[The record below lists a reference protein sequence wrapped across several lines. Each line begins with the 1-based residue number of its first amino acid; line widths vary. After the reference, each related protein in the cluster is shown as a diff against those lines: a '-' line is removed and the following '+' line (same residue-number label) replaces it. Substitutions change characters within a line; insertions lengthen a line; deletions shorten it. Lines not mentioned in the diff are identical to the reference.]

1 MCCKAIININI
12 IFTVAKASLGV
23 TVTMNITNIGTQ
35 GYPGTGKTSILDL
48 AMGKE
53 PAPQRNSTDCI
64 DPPSR
69 YMLINSEA
77 DSSATQVEWE
87 NVTTD
92 KMFEMVC
99 GAVKKTIEEI
109 PLDKALVHS
118 DKPAVAALPVAID
131 TSSLAANDTAAEY
144 DPTPVGNELDP
155 PTPPPPAGSDPN
167 QIPAAYE
174 SFFDAPMAHV
184 GFTWFPD
191 LLKELYSSRS
201 SGVIFN
207 SHWMMVTDCGG
218 QPPFLDAAALFLR
231 NSCLQIFPLKLNE
244 PLSKI
249 AEFSYF
255 FSGKSAN
262 CEQFDVMLSNQQI
275 METLAKSTA
284 SIQPPY
290 TPSATECPKGAKF
303 TIVGTFEDKAHHCS
317 ETVAKKET
325 ILKQVLEPY
334 KAFRVQL
341 GSKVILP
348 INSIAMDTETKKER
362 TESVRKLRCLLKKA
376 DVTMKVEVKL
386 RWFGFF
392 LSMLTIA
399 ERDGK
404 AILTLSECYRLG
416 DSLGMDK
423 SETMKAIQFFHDI
436 GLIMHFDTPKLR
448 DSVIINTKPV
458 LNKLSRLITLSFL
471 DEDFLAEHYDD
482 IVLPDGAKELL
493 QHHGRFTRSTLES
506 CVEFSESISS
516 QFFVDIL
523 EHVKIVAA
531 IDQTSEYFMPCAL
544 PYATEMP
551 DSSHPWVIRL
561 RVRRGVDKEYVPIPV
576 GYLPAIL
583 VFLLTIFPRPKCFSL
598 NRYQRQY
605 RNVVTLDYE
614 PGGVVCLVERHLQ
627 LEVYYSCCKQLQQE
641 CAIIRSQVLESIRL
655 TEEKLHIRE
664 GAITKVDSFLC
675 SCGEGSRAQHICAY
689 NPDTQIVECEET
701 REVFGLEAQH
711 QLWLGMLLL
720 ALEHNHVSDDTCLD
734 VGAALETTALSMIH
748 CSHQLPPA
756 AKGEL

>member
-1 MCCKAIININI
+1 MSTISDS
-12 IFTVAKASLGV
+12 VAKASLGV

-53 PAPQRNSTDCI
+53 AAPQRNSTGCI

-69 YMLINSEA
+69 YMLINSEGGA
-77 DSSATQVEWE
+77 QVEWE

-99 GAVKKTIEEI
+99 GAVKKTIEER
-109 PLDKALVHS
+109 PLDTTHS
-118 DKPAVAALPVAID
+118 DKPTAAALPVAIG
-131 TSSLAANDTAAEY
+131 TSSLAANDTTAPEY
-144 DPTPVGNELDP
+144 VPTPVGNELVP
-155 PTPPPPAGSDPN
+155 PTAAAAVGSAN
-167 QIPAAYE
+167 EIPAVAEPSLDTLSPY
-174 SFFDAPMAHV
+174 V
-184 GFTWFPD
+184 GLTWFPG
-191 LLKELYSSRS
+191 LLRELHSSTS

-218 QPPFLDAAALFLR
+218 QPPFLDASALFLR

-244 PLSKI
+244 RLSDI
-249 AEFSYF
+249 AKFSYF
-255 FSGKSAN
+255 FCDTSAN
-262 CEQFDVMLSNQQI
+262 CDQFDLLLTNQQI

-303 TIVGTFEDKAHHCS
+303 TIVGTFEDEAHHCS
-317 ETVAKKET
+317 ETVAEKES

-348 INSIAMDTETKKER
+348 INAVAMDTETKKER
-362 TESVRKLRCLLKKA
+362 TESAKKLRRLLKKA
-376 DVTMKVEVKL
+376 NVTMKVDVKL
-386 RWFGFF
+386 RWFGFL

-399 ERDGK
+399 EKDDK

-416 DSLGMDK
+416 DSLEMDK
-423 SETMKAIQFFHDI
+423 SETKKAIQFFHDI
-436 GLIMHFDTPKLR
+436 SLIMHFDTPKLR
-448 DSVIINTKPV
+448 DSVIIDTKPV

-506 CVEFSESISS
+506 CVEFSESIPL

-551 DSSHPWVIRL
+551 HSSHPWVIRL
-561 RVRRGVDKEYVPIPV
+561 RVSRRVDEIYVPIPV

-583 VFLLTIFPRPKCFSL
+583 VFLLTTFSGRFL
-598 NRYQRQY
+598 LIQSQRQY
-605 RNVVTLDYE
+605 RNVIKLHYK

-627 LEVYYSCCKQLQQE
+627 LEVHYSCCDQLQQE
-641 CAIIRSQVLESIRL
+641 CAIIRNHVLESIRL

-675 SCGEGSRAQHICAY
+675 SCGEGRAHHICAY
-689 NPDTQIVECEET
+689 NPETHIVECEVT
-701 REVFGLEAQH
+701 REVFVLERQH
-711 QLWLGMLLL
+711 QLWLG
-720 ALEHNHVSDDTCLD
+720 V
-734 VGAALETTALSMIH
+734 
-748 CSHQLPPA
+748 
-756 AKGEL
+756 

>member
-1 MCCKAIININI
+1 
-12 IFTVAKASLGV
+12 
-23 TVTMNITNIGTQ
+23 MNITNIGTQ

-53 PAPQRNSTDCI
+53 PAPQRNSTGCI

-69 YMLINSEA
+69 YMLINSEGGA
-77 DSSATQVEWE
+77 QVEWE

-99 GAVKKTIEEI
+99 GAVKKTIEER
-109 PLDKALVHS
+109 PLDTAHS
-118 DKPAVAALPVAID
+118 DKPTAAAALPVAIG
-131 TSSLAANDTAAEY
+131 TSSLAANDTTAPEY
-144 DPTPVGNELDP
+144 VPTPVGNELVP
-155 PTPPPPAGSDPN
+155 PTAAAAVGSAN
-167 QIPAAYE
+167 EIPAVAEPSLDTLSPY
-174 SFFDAPMAHV
+174 V

-191 LLKELYSSRS
+191 LLRELHSSTS

-249 AEFSYF
+249 AKFSYYF
-255 FSGKSAN
+255 CGTSAN
-262 CEQFDVMLSNQQI
+262 CDQFDLLLTNQQI

-303 TIVGTFEDKAHHCS
+303 TIVGTFEDEAHHCS
-317 ETVAKKET
+317 ETVAEKES

-334 KAFRVQL
+334 EAFRVQL

-348 INSIAMDTETKKER
+348 INAVAMDTETKKER
-362 TESVRKLRCLLKKA
+362 TESAKKLRRLLKKA
-376 DVTMKVEVKL
+376 NVTMKVDVKL
-386 RWFGFF
+386 RWFGFL

-399 ERDGK
+399 EKDGK

-416 DSLGMDK
+416 DSLEMDK
-423 SETMKAIQFFHDI
+423 SETKKAIQFFHDI
-436 GLIMHFDTPKLR
+436 SLIMHFDTPKLR
-448 DSVIINTKPV
+448 DSVIIDTKPV

-506 CVEFSESISS
+506 CVEFSESIPL

-551 DSSHPWVIRL
+551 HSSHPWVIRL

-583 VFLLTIFPRPKCFSL
+583 VFLLTMFSGHFSL
-598 NRYQRQY
+598 NRRQRQY
-605 RNVVTLDYE
+605 RNVIKLSYK

-627 LEVYYSCCKQLQQE
+627 LEVHYSCYDHEQLQQE
-641 CAIIRSQVLESIRL
+641 CAIIRNHVLESIRL

-675 SCGEGSRAQHICAY
+675 SCGEGRAHHICAY
-689 NPDTQIVECEET
+689 NPETHIVECEVT
-701 REVFGLEAQH
+701 RKVFDLEPQH
-711 QLWLGMLLL
+711 QLWLG
-720 ALEHNHVSDDTCLD
+720 V
-734 VGAALETTALSMIH
+734 
-748 CSHQLPPA
+748 
-756 AKGEL
+756 

>member
-1 MCCKAIININI
+1 
-12 IFTVAKASLGV
+12 
-23 TVTMNITNIGTQ
+23 MNITNIGTQ

-53 PAPQRNSTDCI
+53 AAPQRNSTGCI

-69 YMLINSEA
+69 YMLINSEGGA
-77 DSSATQVEWE
+77 QVEWE

-99 GAVKKTIEEI
+99 GAVKKTIEER
-109 PLDKALVHS
+109 PLDKVRS
-118 DKPAVAALPVAID
+118 DKPTAAALPVAIGI
-131 TSSLAANDTAAEY
+131 SSLAANDTTAPEY
-144 DPTPVGNELDP
+144 VPTPVGNELVP
-155 PTPPPPAGSDPN
+155 PTAAAVGSAN
-167 QIPAAYE
+167 EIPAVADEPSLDPLSPY
-174 SFFDAPMAHV
+174 V

-191 LLKELYSSRS
+191 LLRELHSSTS

-218 QPPFLDAAALFLR
+218 QPPFLDASALFLR

-244 PLSKI
+244 RLSDI
-249 AEFSYF
+249 AKFSYF
-255 FSGKSAN
+255 FCDTSAN
-262 CEQFDVMLSNQQI
+262 CDQFDLLLTNQQI

-303 TIVGTFEDKAHHCS
+303 TIVGTFEDEAHHCS
-317 ETVAKKET
+317 ETVAEKES

-348 INSIAMDTETKKER
+348 INAVAMDTETKKER
-362 TESVRKLRCLLKKA
+362 TESAKKLRRLLEKA
-376 DVTMKVEVKL
+376 NVTMKVDVKL
-386 RWFGFF
+386 RWFGFL
-392 LSMLTIA
+392 LSMLTKA
-399 ERDGK
+399 EKDGK

-416 DSLGMDK
+416 DSLEMDK
-423 SETMKAIQFFHDI
+423 SETKKAIQFFHDI
-436 GLIMHFDTPKLR
+436 SLIMHFDTPKLR
-448 DSVIINTKPV
+448 DSVIIDTKPV

-471 DEDFLAEHYDD
+471 NEDFLAEHYDN

-493 QHHGRFTRSTLES
+493 QHHGRFSQSTLES
-506 CVEFSESISS
+506 CVEFSESIPL

-531 IDQTSEYFMPCAL
+531 IDQTSEYFIPCAL

-551 DSSHPWVIRL
+551 HSSHPWVIRL
-561 RVRRGVDKEYVPIPV
+561 SVSRVVDEIYVPIPV

-583 VFLLTIFPRPKCFSL
+583 VFLLTTFSGRFL
-598 NRYQRQY
+598 LIQSQRQY
-605 RNVVTLDYE
+605 RNVIKLRYK
-614 PGGVVCLVERHLQ
+614 PGGVVCLVECHLQ
-627 LEVYYSCCKQLQQE
+627 LEVHYSCCDQLQQE
-641 CAIIRSQVLESIRL
+641 CAIIRNHVLESIHL
-655 TEEKLHIRE
+655 TEDKLHIRE

-675 SCGEGSRAQHICAY
+675 SCGEGRAHHICAY
-689 NPDTQIVECEET
+689 NPETHIVECEVT
-701 REVFGLEAQH
+701 RKVFVLEPQH
-711 QLWLGMLLL
+711 QLWLG
-720 ALEHNHVSDDTCLD
+720 V
-734 VGAALETTALSMIH
+734 
-748 CSHQLPPA
+748 
-756 AKGEL
+756 

>member
-1 MCCKAIININI
+1 
-12 IFTVAKASLGV
+12 
-23 TVTMNITNIGTQ
+23 MNITNIGTQ

-53 PAPQRNSTDCI
+53 PAPQRNSTGCI

-77 DSSATQVEWE
+77 DSSAAQVEWE

-99 GAVKKTIEEI
+99 GAVKKTIEES

-118 DKPAVAALPVAID
+118 DKPALPIAID
-131 TSSLAANDTAAEY
+131 TSSLAANDAAAEY
-144 DPTPVGNELDP
+144 DPTPVGNELVP
-155 PTPPPPAGSDPN
+155 PTPPPPLAAAVAGSAN
-167 QIPAAYE
+167 QIPAAAEPSLDPY
-174 SFFDAPMAHV
+174 SPVANV

-255 FSGKSAN
+255 FRGKSAD
-262 CEQFDVMLSNQQI
+262 CDQFDVLLRNQQI
-275 METLAKSTA
+275 METLAKSTT

-303 TIVGTFEDKAHHCS
+303 TIVGTFEDEAHHCS
-317 ETVAKKET
+317 ETVAEKET
-325 ILKQVLEPY
+325 ILKQVVEPY

-348 INSIAMDTETKKER
+348 INAVAMDTETKKER
-362 TESVRKLRCLLKKA
+362 TESAKKLRRLLKKA
-376 DVTMKVEVKL
+376 NVTMKVEVKL
-386 RWFGFF
+386 RWFGFL

-399 ERDGK
+399 EKDGK

-416 DSLGMDK
+416 DSLEMDK

-436 GLIMHFDTPKLR
+436 SLIMHFDTPKLR
-448 DSVIINTKPV
+448 DSVIIDTKPV

-471 DEDFLAEHYDD
+471 NEDFLAEHYED
-482 IVLPDGAKELL
+482 IVLPNGAKELL

-506 CVEFSESISS
+506 CVEFSESIPL

-544 PYATEMP
+544 PCATEMS

-583 VFLLTIFPRPKCFSL
+583 VFLLTMFPYHFSL
-598 NRYQRQY
+598 NRHQRQY
-605 RNVVTLDYE
+605 RNKIKLDYG

-627 LEVYYSCCKQLQQE
+627 LEVHYSCSSIKKLRKECK
-641 CAIIRSQVLESIRL
+641 IIRNHVLESIRL

-689 NPDTQIVECEET
+689 NPETLIVECEET
-701 REVFGLEAQH
+701 REVFVLEAHH
-711 QLWLGMLLL
+711 QLWLGVL
-720 ALEHNHVSDDTCLD
+720 
-734 VGAALETTALSMIH
+734 
-748 CSHQLPPA
+748 
-756 AKGEL
+756 

>member
-1 MCCKAIININI
+1 MSTISDS
-12 IFTVAKASLGV
+12 VAKASLRV

-53 PAPQRNSTDCI
+53 AAPQRNSTGCI

-69 YMLINSEA
+69 YMLINSEGGA
-77 DSSATQVEWE
+77 QVEWE

-99 GAVKKTIEEI
+99 GAVKKTIEER
-109 PLDKALVHS
+109 PLDKVHS
-118 DKPAVAALPVAID
+118 DKPTAAAAALPVAIG
-131 TSSLAANDTAAEY
+131 TSSLAANDTTAPEY
-144 DPTPVGNELDP
+144 VPTPVGNELVP
-155 PTPPPPAGSDPN
+155 PTAAAAVGSAN
-167 QIPAAYE
+167 EIPAVAEPSLDTLSPY
-174 SFFDAPMAHV
+174 D
-184 GFTWFPD
+184 GLTWFPG
-191 LLKELYSSRS
+191 LLRELYSSTS

-244 PLSKI
+244 RLSDI
-249 AEFSYF
+249 AKFSYYF
-255 FSGKSAN
+255 CGTSAN
-262 CEQFDVMLSNQQI
+262 CDQFDLLLTNQQI

-303 TIVGTFEDKAHHCS
+303 TIVGTFEDEAHHCS
-317 ETVAKKET
+317 ETVAEKES

-348 INSIAMDTETKKER
+348 INAIAMDTETKKDR
-362 TESVRKLRCLLKKA
+362 TESAKKLRLLLKKA
-376 DVTMKVEVKL
+376 NVTMKVDVKL
-386 RWFGFF
+386 RWFGFL

-399 ERDGK
+399 EKDSK

-416 DSLGMDK
+416 DSLEMDK
-423 SETMKAIQFFHDI
+423 SETKKAIQFFHDI
-436 GLIMHFDTPKLR
+436 SLIMHFDTPKLR
-448 DSVIINTKPV
+448 DSVIIDTKPV

-506 CVEFSESISS
+506 CVEFSESIPL

-551 DSSHPWVIRL
+551 HSSHPWVIRL
-561 RVRRGVDKEYVPIPV
+561 RVSRKVEEMYVPIPV

-583 VFLLTIFPRPKCFSL
+583 VFLLTTFSGRFL
-598 NRYQRQY
+598 LIQSQRQY
-605 RNVVTLDYE
+605 RNVIKLHYK

-627 LEVYYSCCKQLQQE
+627 LEVHYSCCDQLQQE
-641 CAIIRSQVLESIRL
+641 CAIIRNHVLESMRL

-675 SCGEGSRAQHICAY
+675 SCGEGRAHHICAY
-689 NPDTQIVECEET
+689 NPETHIVECEVT
-701 REVFGLEAQH
+701 REVSVLERQH
-711 QLWLGMLLL
+711 QLWLG
-720 ALEHNHVSDDTCLD
+720 V
-734 VGAALETTALSMIH
+734 
-748 CSHQLPPA
+748 
-756 AKGEL
+756 

>member
-1 MCCKAIININI
+1 MSTISDS
-12 IFTVAKASLGV
+12 VAKASLGV

-53 PAPQRNSTDCI
+53 AAPQRNSTGCI

-69 YMLINSEA
+69 YMLINSEGGA
-77 DSSATQVEWE
+77 QVEWE

-99 GAVKKTIEEI
+99 GAVKKTIEER
-109 PLDKALVHS
+109 PLDKVRS
-118 DKPAVAALPVAID
+118 DKPTAAALPVAIG
-131 TSSLAANDTAAEY
+131 TSSLAANDTTAPEY
-144 DPTPVGNELDP
+144 VPTPVGNELVP
-155 PTPPPPAGSDPN
+155 PTAAAAVGSAN
-167 QIPAAYE
+167 EIPAVAEPSLDTLSPY
-174 SFFDAPMAHV
+174 D
-184 GFTWFPD
+184 GFTWFPG
-191 LLKELYSSRS
+191 LLRELHSSTS

-207 SHWMMVTDCGG
+207 SDWMMVTDCGG

-249 AEFSYF
+249 AKFSYF
-255 FSGKSAN
+255 FSDTSAN
-262 CEQFDVMLSNQQI
+262 CDQFDLLLTNQQI

-290 TPSATECPKGAKF
+290 TPSATQCPKGAKF
-303 TIVGTFEDKAHHCS
+303 TIVGTFEDEAHHCS
-317 ETVAKKET
+317 ETVAEKES

-334 KAFRVQL
+334 EAFRVQL

-348 INSIAMDTETKKER
+348 INAVAMDTETKKER
-362 TESVRKLRCLLKKA
+362 TESAKKLRRLLERA
-376 DVTMKVEVKL
+376 NVTMKVDVKL
-386 RWFGFF
+386 RWFGFL

-399 ERDGK
+399 EKDGK

-416 DSLGMDK
+416 DSLEMDK
-423 SETMKAIQFFHDI
+423 SETKKAIQFFHDI
-436 GLIMHFDTPKLR
+436 SLIMHFDTPKLR
-448 DSVIINTKPV
+448 DSVIIDTKPV
-458 LNKLSRLITLSFL
+458 LNKLSRIITLSFL
-471 DEDFLAEHYDD
+471 DEDFLVEHYDD
-482 IVLPDGAKELL
+482 IVLPGGAKKLL

-506 CVEFSESISS
+506 CVEFSESIPL

-551 DSSHPWVIRL
+551 HSSHPWVIRL
-561 RVRRGVDKEYVPIPV
+561 RVRREVDEDSDVPIPV

-583 VFLLTIFPRPKCFSL
+583 VFLLTMFSGRFSL
-598 NRYQRQY
+598 IRRQRQY
-605 RNVVTLDYE
+605 RNLFKLRYKS
-614 PGGVVCLVERHLQ
+614 GGVVCLVERHLQ
-627 LEVYYSCCKQLQQE
+627 LEVHYSGCDQLQQE
-641 CAIIRSQVLESIRL
+641 CAIIRNHVLESIRL
-655 TEEKLHIRE
+655 TEDKLHIRE

-675 SCGEGSRAQHICAY
+675 SCGEGRAHHICAY
-689 NPDTQIVECEET
+689 NPETHIVECEVT
-701 REVFGLEAQH
+701 REVFVLEHQH
-711 QLWLGMLLL
+711 QLWLG
-720 ALEHNHVSDDTCLD
+720 V
-734 VGAALETTALSMIH
+734 
-748 CSHQLPPA
+748 
-756 AKGEL
+756 

>member
-1 MCCKAIININI
+1 MSCISDS
-12 IFTVAKASLGV
+12 VAKASLRV

-53 PAPQRNSTDCI
+53 AAPQRNSTGCI

-69 YMLINSEA
+69 YMLINSEGGA
-77 DSSATQVEWE
+77 QVEWE

-99 GAVKKTIEEI
+99 GAVKKTIEER
-109 PLDKALVHS
+109 PLDKVHS
-118 DKPAVAALPVAID
+118 DKPTAAAAALPVAIG
-131 TSSLAANDTAAEY
+131 TSSLAANDTTVPEY
-144 DPTPVGNELDP
+144 VPTPVGNELVP
-155 PTPPPPAGSDPN
+155 PTAAAAVDSAN
-167 QIPAAYE
+167 EIPAVAEPSLDTLSPY
-174 SFFDAPMAHV
+174 D

-191 LLKELYSSRS
+191 LLRELHSSTS

-218 QPPFLDAAALFLR
+218 QPPFLDASALFLR

-244 PLSKI
+244 RLSDI
-249 AEFSYF
+249 AKFSYF
-255 FSGKSAN
+255 FCDTSAN
-262 CEQFDVMLSNQQI
+262 CDQFDLLLTNQQI

-284 SIQPPY
+284 SILPPY

-303 TIVGTFEDKAHHCS
+303 TIVGTFEDEAHHCS
-317 ETVAKKET
+317 ETVAEKES

-348 INSIAMDTETKKER
+348 INAVAMDTETKKER
-362 TESVRKLRCLLKKA
+362 TESAKKLRRLLKKA
-376 DVTMKVEVKL
+376 NVTMKVDVKL
-386 RWFGFF
+386 RWFGFL

-399 ERDGK
+399 EKDGK

-416 DSLGMDK
+416 DSLEMDK
-423 SETMKAIQFFHDI
+423 SETEEAIQFFHDI
-436 GLIMHFDTPKLR
+436 SLIMHFDTPKLR
-448 DSVIINTKPV
+448 DSVIIDTKPV

-471 DEDFLAEHYDD
+471 NEDFLAEHYDD

-506 CVEFSESISS
+506 CIVFSESIPL

-551 DSSHPWVIRL
+551 HSSHPWVIRL
-561 RVRRGVDKEYVPIPV
+561 RVRRGVDEESDVPIPV

-583 VFLLTIFPRPKCFSL
+583 VFLLTMFSGRFSL
-598 NRYQRQY
+598 IRRLRQY
-605 RNVVTLDYE
+605 RNLFKLRYK

-627 LEVYYSCCKQLQQE
+627 LEVHYSCCDQLQQE
-641 CAIIRSQVLESIRL
+641 CTIIRNHVLESIRL

-675 SCGEGSRAQHICAY
+675 SCGEGRAHHICAY
-689 NPDTQIVECEET
+689 NPDTHIVECEVT
-701 REVFGLEAQH
+701 REVFVLEPQH
-711 QLWLGMLLL
+711 QLWLG
-720 ALEHNHVSDDTCLD
+720 V
-734 VGAALETTALSMIH
+734 
-748 CSHQLPPA
+748 
-756 AKGEL
+756 

>member
-1 MCCKAIININI
+1 MSTISDS
-12 IFTVAKASLGV
+12 VAKASLGV

-48 AMGKE
+48 TMGKE
-53 PAPQRNSTDCI
+53 PASQRNSTGCI

-69 YMLINSEA
+69 YMLINSEGGA
-77 DSSATQVEWE
+77 QVEWE

-99 GAVKKTIEEI
+99 GAVKKTIEER
-109 PLDKALVHS
+109 PLDKALLHS
-118 DKPAVAALPVAID
+118 DKPTAAAALPVAIG
-131 TSSLAANDTAAEY
+131 TSSLAANDTTAPEY
-144 DPTPVGNELDP
+144 VPTPVGNELVP
-155 PTPPPPAGSDPN
+155 PTAAAAVGSAN
-167 QIPAAYE
+167 EIPAVAEPSLDPLSPY
-174 SFFDAPMAHV
+174 V

-191 LLKELYSSRS
+191 LLRELHSSTS

-244 PLSKI
+244 PLSDI
-249 AEFSYF
+249 AKFSYF
-255 FSGKSAN
+255 FCGTSAN
-262 CEQFDVMLSNQQI
+262 CDQFDLLLTNQQI

-303 TIVGTFEDKAHHCS
+303 TIVGTFEDEAHHCS
-317 ETVAKKET
+317 ETVAEKES

-334 KAFRVQL
+334 EAFRVQL

-348 INSIAMDTETKKER
+348 INAVAMDTETKKER
-362 TESVRKLRCLLKKA
+362 TESAKKLRRLLKKA
-376 DVTMKVEVKL
+376 NVTMKVDVKL
-386 RWFGFF
+386 RWFGFL

-399 ERDGK
+399 EKDGK

-416 DSLGMDK
+416 DSLEMDK
-423 SETMKAIQFFHDI
+423 SETKKAIQFFHDI
-436 GLIMHFDTPKLR
+436 SLIMHFDTPKLR
-448 DSVIINTKPV
+448 DSVIIDTKPV

-506 CVEFSESISS
+506 CVEFSESIPL

-551 DSSHPWVIRL
+551 HSSHPWVIRL
-561 RVRRGVDKEYVPIPV
+561 RVRQEVDEESDVPIPV

-583 VFLLTIFPRPKCFSL
+583 VFLLTMFSGRFSL
-598 NRYQRQY
+598 IRRQRQY
-605 RNVVTLDYE
+605 RNLFKLRYK

-627 LEVYYSCCKQLQQE
+627 LEVHYSCCMSL
-641 CAIIRSQVLESIRL
+641 
-655 TEEKLHIRE
+655 
-664 GAITKVDSFLC
+664 
-675 SCGEGSRAQHICAY
+675 
-689 NPDTQIVECEET
+689 
-701 REVFGLEAQH
+701 
-711 QLWLGMLLL
+711 
-720 ALEHNHVSDDTCLD
+720 
-734 VGAALETTALSMIH
+734 
-748 CSHQLPPA
+748 
-756 AKGEL
+756 

>member
-1 MCCKAIININI
+1 MLLQVILTLNSLFE
-12 IFTVAKASLGV
+12 IFYRLSYQLILYSDTKASLGA
-23 TVTMNITNIGTQ
+23 TVIMNITNIGTQ

-53 PAPQRNSTDCI
+53 PAPQRNSTGCI

-77 DSSATQVEWE
+77 DSSAAQVEWE

-99 GAVKKTIEEI
+99 GAVKKTIEES

-118 DKPAVAALPVAID
+118 DKSALPVAID

-144 DPTPVGNELDP
+144 DPTPVGNELVP
-155 PTPPPPAGSDPN
+155 PTPPPAAAVAGSAN
-167 QIPAAYE
+167 QIPAVAE
-174 SFFDAPMAHV
+174 HSIDPVANV

-201 SGVIFN
+201 SGTIFN

-255 FSGKSAN
+255 FGGKSAN
-262 CEQFDVMLSNQQI
+262 CDQFDIVLSNQQI

-290 TPSATECPKGAKF
+290 TPSAIECPKGAKF
-303 TIVGTFEDKAHHCS
+303 TIVGTFEDEAHHCS
-317 ETVAKKET
+317 ETVAEKET

-348 INSIAMDTETKKER
+348 INAVAMDTETKKER
-362 TESVRKLRCLLKKA
+362 TESAKKLRRLLKMA
-376 DVTMKVEVKL
+376 NVTMKVEVKL
-386 RWFGFF
+386 RWFGFL

-399 ERDGK
+399 EKDGK

-416 DSLGMDK
+416 DSLEMDK

-436 GLIMHFDTPKLR
+436 SLIMHFDTPKLR
-448 DSVIINTKPV
+448 DSVIIDTKPV
-458 LNKLSRLITLSFL
+458 LNKLSRLFTLSFL
-471 DEDFLAEHYDD
+471 DEDFLTEHYDD

-493 QHHGRFTRSTLES
+493 QHHGRFTRSALES
-506 CVEFSESISS
+506 CVEFSESIPL

-583 VFLLTIFPRPKCFSL
+583 VFLLTMFPDRFSL
-598 NRYQRQY
+598 NRHQRQY
-605 RNVVTLDYE
+605 RNKIELDYG

-627 LEVYYSCCKQLQQE
+627 LDICYSCCDRLEQE
-641 CAIIRSQVLESIRL
+641 CVNIRNYVLESIRL

-675 SCGEGSRAQHICAY
+675 SCGEGSRVQHICAY
-689 NPDTQIVECEET
+689 NPETQIVECEET
-701 REVFGLEAQH
+701 REVFVLEAHH
-711 QLWLGMLLL
+711 QLWLGVL
-720 ALEHNHVSDDTCLD
+720 
-734 VGAALETTALSMIH
+734 
-748 CSHQLPPA
+748 
-756 AKGEL
+756 

>member
-1 MCCKAIININI
+1 MSTISDS
-12 IFTVAKASLGV
+12 VAKASLGV

-48 AMGKE
+48 AMGKK
-53 PAPQRNSTDCI
+53 PAPQRNSTGCI

-69 YMLINSEA
+69 YMLINSE
-77 DSSATQVEWE
+77 DCSAEWE

-99 GAVKKTIEEI
+99 GAVKKTIEER
-109 PLDKALVHS
+109 PLDKALLHS
-118 DKPAVAALPVAID
+118 DKPTAAALPVAIG
-131 TSSLAANDTAAEY
+131 TSSLAANDTTAPEY
-144 DPTPVGNELDP
+144 VPTPVGNELVP
-155 PTPPPPAGSDPN
+155 PTAAAAVGSAN
-167 QIPAAYE
+167 EIPAVAE
-174 SFFDAPMAHV
+174 PSLAPYV

-191 LLKELYSSRS
+191 LLRELHSSTS

-255 FSGKSAN
+255 FCGTSAN
-262 CEQFDVMLSNQQI
+262 CDQFDLLLTNQQI

-290 TPSATECPKGAKF
+290 TQSATECPKGAKF
-303 TIVGTFEDKAHHCS
+303 TIVGTFEDEAHHCS
-317 ETVAKKET
+317 ETVAEKES

-334 KAFRVQL
+334 EAFRVQL

-348 INSIAMDTETKKER
+348 INAVAMDTETKKER
-362 TESVRKLRCLLKKA
+362 TESAKKLRRLLKKA
-376 DVTMKVEVKL
+376 NVTMKVDVKL
-386 RWFGFF
+386 RWFGFL

-399 ERDGK
+399 EKDGK
-404 AILTLSECYRLG
+404 AILRLSECYRLG
-416 DSLGMDK
+416 DSLEMDK
-423 SETMKAIQFFHDI
+423 SETKKAIQFFHDI
-436 GLIMHFDTPKLR
+436 SLIMHFDTPKLR
-448 DSVIINTKPV
+448 DSVIIDTKPV

-506 CVEFSESISS
+506 CVEFSESIPL

-561 RVRRGVDKEYVPIPV
+561 RVRRGVDEEYVPIPV

-583 VFLLTIFPRPKCFSL
+583 VFLLTMFSGLFFL
-598 NRYQRQY
+598 NRRQWQY
-605 RNVVTLDYE
+605 RNVIKLCYK

-627 LEVYYSCCKQLQQE
+627 LEVHYSGYDHERLQQE
-641 CAIIRSQVLESIRL
+641 CAIIRNNVLESMRL
-655 TEEKLHIRE
+655 TEKKLHIRE
-664 GAITKVDSFLC
+664 GAMTKVDSFIC
-675 SCGEGSRAQHICAY
+675 SCGEGRAHHICAY
-689 NPDTQIVECEET
+689 NPETHIVECEMT
-701 REVFGLEAQH
+701 RKVFVLEPQH
-711 QLWLGMLLL
+711 QLWLG
-720 ALEHNHVSDDTCLD
+720 V
-734 VGAALETTALSMIH
+734 
-748 CSHQLPPA
+748 
-756 AKGEL
+756 

>member
-1 MCCKAIININI
+1 MSTISDS
-12 IFTVAKASLGV
+12 VAKASLGV

-53 PAPQRNSTDCI
+53 AAPQRNSTGCI

-69 YMLINSEA
+69 YMLINSEGGA
-77 DSSATQVEWE
+77 QLEWE

-99 GAVKKTIEEI
+99 GAVKKTIEER
-109 PLDKALVHS
+109 PLDKVRS
-118 DKPAVAALPVAID
+118 DKPTAAALPVAIGI
-131 TSSLAANDTAAEY
+131 SSLAANDTTAPEY
-144 DPTPVGNELDP
+144 VPTPVGNELVP
-155 PTPPPPAGSDPN
+155 PTAAAAVGSAN
-167 QIPAAYE
+167 EIPAVAEPSLDTLSPY
-174 SFFDAPMAHV
+174 V

-191 LLKELYSSRS
+191 LLRELHSSTS

-218 QPPFLDAAALFLR
+218 QPPFLDASALFLR

-244 PLSKI
+244 RLSDI
-249 AEFSYF
+249 AKFSYF
-255 FSGKSAN
+255 FCDTSAN
-262 CEQFDVMLSNQQI
+262 CDLFDLLLTNQQI

-317 ETVAKKET
+317 ETVAEKES

-334 KAFRVQL
+334 EAFRVQL

-348 INSIAMDTETKKER
+348 INAVAMDTGTKKER
-362 TESVRKLRCLLKKA
+362 TESAKKLRRLTKLA
-376 DVTMKVEVKL
+376 NVTMKVDVKL
-386 RWFGFF
+386 RWFGFL

-399 ERDGK
+399 EKDGK

-416 DSLGMDK
+416 DSLEMDK
-423 SETMKAIQFFHDI
+423 SETEKAIQFFHDI
-436 GLIMHFDTPKLR
+436 SLIMHFDTPKLR
-448 DSVIINTKPV
+448 DSVIIDTKPV

-471 DEDFLAEHYDD
+471 DEDFLVEHYDD
-482 IVLPDGAKELL
+482 IVLPGGAKKLL

-506 CVEFSESISS
+506 CVEFSESIPL

-544 PYATEMP
+544 PYATVMP
-551 DSSHPWVIRL
+551 HSSHPWVIRL
-561 RVRRGVDKEYVPIPV
+561 RVRRGVDEESDVPIPV

-583 VFLLTIFPRPKCFSL
+583 VFLLTMFSGRFSL
-598 NRYQRQY
+598 IRRQRQY
-605 RNVVTLDYE
+605 RNLFKLRYK

-627 LEVYYSCCKQLQQE
+627 LEVHYSCCDQLQQE
-641 CAIIRSQVLESIRL
+641 CVIIRNHVLESIRL

-675 SCGEGSRAQHICAY
+675 SCSEGRAHHICAY
-689 NPDTQIVECEET
+689 NPETHIVECEET
-701 REVFGLEAQH
+701 REVSVLEHQH
-711 QLWLGMLLL
+711 QLWLG
-720 ALEHNHVSDDTCLD
+720 V
-734 VGAALETTALSMIH
+734 
-748 CSHQLPPA
+748 
-756 AKGEL
+756 

>member
-1 MCCKAIININI
+1 MSTISDS
-12 IFTVAKASLGV
+12 VAKASLGV

-53 PAPQRNSTDCI
+53 AAPQRNSTGCI

-69 YMLINSEA
+69 YMLINSEGGA
-77 DSSATQVEWE
+77 QLEWE

-99 GAVKKTIEEI
+99 GAVKKTIEER
-109 PLDKALVHS
+109 PLDKVHS
-118 DKPAVAALPVAID
+118 DKLTAAAAALPVAIG
-131 TSSLAANDTAAEY
+131 TSSLAANDTTAPEY
-144 DPTPVGNELDP
+144 VPTPVGNELVP
-155 PTPPPPAGSDPN
+155 PTAAATAVGSAN
-167 QIPAAYE
+167 EIPAVAEPSLDTLSPY
-174 SFFDAPMAHV
+174 V
-184 GFTWFPD
+184 GFTWFPG
-191 LLKELYSSRS
+191 LLRELHSSTS
-201 SGVIFN
+201 SGVIFD

-218 QPPFLDAAALFLR
+218 QPPFLDASALFLR

-244 PLSKI
+244 RLSDI
-249 AEFSYF
+249 AKFSYF
-255 FSGKSAN
+255 FCDTSAN
-262 CEQFDVMLSNQQI
+262 CDQFDLLLTNRQI

-303 TIVGTFEDKAHHCS
+303 TIVGTFEDEAHHCS
-317 ETVAKKET
+317 ETVAEKES

-341 GSKVILP
+341 GSKAILP
-348 INSIAMDTETKKER
+348 INAVAMDTETKKER
-362 TESVRKLRCLLKKA
+362 TESAKKLRLLLKKA
-376 DVTMKVEVKL
+376 NVTMKVDVKL
-386 RWFGFF
+386 RWFGFL

-399 ERDGK
+399 EKDDK

-416 DSLGMDK
+416 DSLEMDK
-423 SETMKAIQFFHDI
+423 SETKKAIQFFHDI
-436 GLIMHFDTPKLR
+436 SLIMHFDTPKLR
-448 DSVIINTKPV
+448 DSVIIDTKPV

-506 CVEFSESISS
+506 CVEFSESIPL

-551 DSSHPWVIRL
+551 HSSHPWVIRL

-583 VFLLTIFPRPKCFSL
+583 VFLLTMFPDHFSL
-598 NRYQRQY
+598 NRRQRQY
-605 RNVVTLDYE
+605 RHVIELDYE

-627 LEVYYSCCKQLQQE
+627 LEVHYSCSMKHKKLRQE
-641 CAIIRSQVLESIRL
+641 CTIIRNHVLESIRL

-675 SCGEGSRAQHICAY
+675 SCGKGRAHHICAY
-689 NPDTQIVECEET
+689 NPETHIVECEVT
-701 REVFGLEAQH
+701 REVFDLETQH
-711 QLWLGMLLL
+711 QLWLG
-720 ALEHNHVSDDTCLD
+720 V
-734 VGAALETTALSMIH
+734 
-748 CSHQLPPA
+748 
-756 AKGEL
+756 

>member
-1 MCCKAIININI
+1 MCLSTISDS
-12 IFTVAKASLGV
+12 VAKASLGV

-53 PAPQRNSTDCI
+53 PAPQRNSTGCI

-69 YMLINSEA
+69 YMLINTEGGA
-77 DSSATQVEWE
+77 QVEWE

-99 GAVKKTIEEI
+99 GAVKKTIEER
-109 PLDKALVHS
+109 PLDKVHS
-118 DKPAVAALPVAID
+118 DKPTAAALPVAIGI
-131 TSSLAANDTAAEY
+131 SSLAANDTTAPEY
-144 DPTPVGNELDP
+144 VPTPVGNELVP
-155 PTPPPPAGSDPN
+155 PTAAAAVGSAN
-167 QIPAAYE
+167 EIPAVAEPSLDTLSPY
-174 SFFDAPMAHV
+174 V

-191 LLKELYSSRS
+191 LLRELHSSTS

-218 QPPFLDAAALFLR
+218 QPPFLDASALFLR

-249 AEFSYF
+249 AKFSYF
-255 FSGKSAN
+255 FSDTSAN
-262 CEQFDVMLSNQQI
+262 CDQFDLLLTNQQI

-303 TIVGTFEDKAHHCS
+303 TIVGTFEDEAHHCS
-317 ETVAKKET
+317 ETVAEKES

-334 KAFRVQL
+334 EAFRVQL

-348 INSIAMDTETKKER
+348 INAVAMDTETKKER
-362 TESVRKLRCLLKKA
+362 TESAKKLRRLLERA
-376 DVTMKVEVKL
+376 NVTMKVDVKL
-386 RWFGFF
+386 RWFGFL

-399 ERDGK
+399 EKNGK

-416 DSLGMDK
+416 DSLEMDK
-423 SETMKAIQFFHDI
+423 SETKKAIQFFHDI
-436 GLIMHFDTPKLR
+436 SLIMHFDTPKLR
-448 DSVIINTKPV
+448 DSVIIDTKPV
-458 LNKLSRLITLSFL
+458 LNKLSRIITLSFL
-471 DEDFLAEHYDD
+471 DEDFLVEHYDD
-482 IVLPDGAKELL
+482 IVLPGGAKKLL

-506 CVEFSESISS
+506 CVEFSESIPL

-544 PYATEMP
+544 SYATEMP
-551 DSSHPWVIRL
+551 HSSHAWVIRL
-561 RVRRGVDKEYVPIPV
+561 RVRRGVDEESDVPIPV

-583 VFLLTIFPRPKCFSL
+583 VFLLTMFSGRFSL
-598 NRYQRQY
+598 IRRQRQY
-605 RNVVTLDYE
+605 RNLFKLRYK

-627 LEVYYSCCKQLQQE
+627 LEVHYSCCDQLQQE
-641 CAIIRSQVLESIRL
+641 CVIIRNHVLESIRL

-675 SCGEGSRAQHICAY
+675 SCGEGRAHHICAY
-689 NPDTQIVECEET
+689 NPETHIVECEVT
-701 REVFGLEAQH
+701 RKVFVLEHQH
-711 QLWLGMLLL
+711 QLWLG
-720 ALEHNHVSDDTCLD
+720 V
-734 VGAALETTALSMIH
+734 
-748 CSHQLPPA
+748 
-756 AKGEL
+756 

>member
-1 MCCKAIININI
+1 MCTISDS
-12 IFTVAKASLGV
+12 VAKASLGV

-53 PAPQRNSTDCI
+53 AAPQRNSTGCI

-69 YMLINSEA
+69 YMLINSEGGA
-77 DSSATQVEWE
+77 QVEWE

-99 GAVKKTIEEI
+99 GAVKKTIEER
-109 PLDKALVHS
+109 PLDKVRS
-118 DKPAVAALPVAID
+118 DKPTAAAAALPVAIGIG
-131 TSSLAANDTAAEY
+131 SLVANDTTAPEY
-144 DPTPVGNELDP
+144 VPTPVGNELVP
-155 PTPPPPAGSDPN
+155 PTAAAAVGSAN
-167 QIPAAYE
+167 EIPAVAEPSLDTLSPYI
-174 SFFDAPMAHV
+174 
-184 GFTWFPD
+184 GLTWFPD
-191 LLKELYSSRS
+191 LLRELHSSTS

-218 QPPFLDAAALFLR
+218 QPPFLDASALFLR

-244 PLSKI
+244 RLSDI
-249 AEFSYF
+249 AKFSYF
-255 FSGKSAN
+255 FCDTSAN
-262 CEQFDVMLSNQQI
+262 CDQFDLLLTNQQI

-303 TIVGTFEDKAHHCS
+303 TIVGTFEDEAHHCS
-317 ETVAKKET
+317 ETVAEKES

-348 INSIAMDTETKKER
+348 INAVAMDTETKKER
-362 TESVRKLRCLLKKA
+362 TESAKKLRRLMKKA
-376 DVTMKVEVKL
+376 NVKMKVDVKL
-386 RWFGFF
+386 RWFGFL

-399 ERDGK
+399 EKDGK

-416 DSLGMDK
+416 DSLEMDK
-423 SETMKAIQFFHDI
+423 SETEEAIQFFHDI
-436 GLIMHFDTPKLR
+436 SLIMHFDTPKLR
-448 DSVIINTKPV
+448 DSVIIDTKPV

-471 DEDFLAEHYDD
+471 NEDFLAEHYDD

-506 CVEFSESISS
+506 CVEFSESIPL

-544 PYATEMP
+544 PYATEIP
-551 DSSHPWVIRL
+551 QSSHPWVIRL
-561 RVRRGVDKEYVPIPV
+561 RVRREVDEESDVPIPV

-583 VFLLTIFPRPKCFSL
+583 VFLLTMFSGRFSL
-598 NRYQRQY
+598 ICQRQY
-605 RNVVTLDYE
+605 RNLFKLRYK

-627 LEVYYSCCKQLQQE
+627 LEVHYSCCDQLQQE
-641 CAIIRSQVLESIRL
+641 CAIIRNHVLESIRL

-675 SCGEGSRAQHICAY
+675 SCGEGRAHHICAY
-689 NPDTQIVECEET
+689 NPETHIVECEET
-701 REVFGLEAQH
+701 REVFVLERQH
-711 QLWLGMLLL
+711 QLWLG
-720 ALEHNHVSDDTCLD
+720 V
-734 VGAALETTALSMIH
+734 
-748 CSHQLPPA
+748 
-756 AKGEL
+756 

>member
-1 MCCKAIININI
+1 MSTISDS
-12 IFTVAKASLGV
+12 VAKASLGV

-53 PAPQRNSTDCI
+53 PAPQRNSTGCI

-69 YMLINSEA
+69 YMLINSEGGA
-77 DSSATQVEWE
+77 QLEWE

-92 KMFEMVC
+92 KIFEMVC
-99 GAVKKTIEEI
+99 GAVKKTIEER
-109 PLDKALVHS
+109 PLDTTHS
-118 DKPAVAALPVAID
+118 DKPTAAAAAALPVAIG
-131 TSSLAANDTAAEY
+131 TAANDTTAPEY
-144 DPTPVGNELDP
+144 VPTPVGNELVP
-155 PTPPPPAGSDPN
+155 PTAAAAVGSAN
-167 QIPAAYE
+167 EIPAVAEPSLDTLSPY
-174 SFFDAPMAHV
+174 V

-191 LLKELYSSRS
+191 LLRELHSSTS

-218 QPPFLDAAALFLR
+218 QPPFLDASALFLR

-244 PLSKI
+244 RLSDI
-249 AEFSYF
+249 AKFSYF
-255 FSGKSAN
+255 FCDTSAN
-262 CEQFDVMLSNQQI
+262 CDQFDLLLTNQQI
-275 METLAKSTA
+275 METLAKYTA

-303 TIVGTFEDKAHHCS
+303 TIVGTFEDEAHHCS
-317 ETVAKKET
+317 ETVAEKES
-325 ILKQVLEPY
+325 ILKQVLETY
-334 KAFRVQL
+334 EAFRVQL

-348 INSIAMDTETKKER
+348 INAIAMDTETKKER
-362 TESVRKLRCLLKKA
+362 TESAKKLRRLMKMA
-376 DVTMKVEVKL
+376 NVTMKVDVKL
-386 RWFGFF
+386 RWFGFL

-399 ERDGK
+399 EKDGK

-416 DSLGMDK
+416 DSLEMDK
-423 SETMKAIQFFHDI
+423 SETKKAIQFFHDI
-436 GLIMHFDTPKLR
+436 SLIMHFDTPKLR
-448 DSVIINTKPV
+448 DSVIIDTKPV

-482 IVLPDGAKELL
+482 IVLPVGAKKLL

-506 CVEFSESISS
+506 CVEFSESIPL

-551 DSSHPWVIRL
+551 HSSHPWVIRL
-561 RVRRGVDKEYVPIPV
+561 RVSRKVEEIYVPIPV

-583 VFLLTIFPRPKCFSL
+583 VFLLTTFSGRFL
-598 NRYQRQY
+598 LIQSQRQY
-605 RNVVTLDYE
+605 RNVIKLHYK

-627 LEVYYSCCKQLQQE
+627 LEVHYSCCDQLQQE
-641 CAIIRSQVLESIRL
+641 CAIIRNHVLESIRL
-655 TEEKLHIRE
+655 TEDKLHIRE

-675 SCGEGSRAQHICAY
+675 SCGEGRAHHICAY
-689 NPDTQIVECEET
+689 NPETHIVECEVT
-701 REVFGLEAQH
+701 REVSVLERQH
-711 QLWLGMLLL
+711 QLWLG
-720 ALEHNHVSDDTCLD
+720 V
-734 VGAALETTALSMIH
+734 
-748 CSHQLPPA
+748 
-756 AKGEL
+756 

>member
-1 MCCKAIININI
+1 MSTISDS
-12 IFTVAKASLGV
+12 VAKASLGV

-53 PAPQRNSTDCI
+53 PATQRNSTGCI

-69 YMLINSEA
+69 YMLINSEGGA
-77 DSSATQVEWE
+77 QLEWE

-99 GAVKKTIEEI
+99 GAVKKTIEDR
-109 PLDKALVHS
+109 PLDKVHS
-118 DKPAVAALPVAID
+118 DKPTAAAAAAALPVAIG
-131 TSSLAANDTAAEY
+131 TSSLAASDTTAPEY
-144 DPTPVGNELDP
+144 VLTPVGNELVP
-155 PTPPPPAGSDPN
+155 PTAAVAVGSAN
-167 QIPAAYE
+167 EIPAVAEPSLNTLSPY
-174 SFFDAPMAHV
+174 V

-191 LLKELYSSRS
+191 LLRELHSSTS
-201 SGVIFN
+201 SGIIFN

-218 QPPFLDAAALFLR
+218 QPPFLDASALFLR

-244 PLSKI
+244 RLSDI
-249 AEFSYF
+249 AKFSYF
-255 FSGKSAN
+255 FCDTSAN
-262 CEQFDVMLSNQQI
+262 CDQFDLLLTNQQI
-275 METLAKSTA
+275 METLAKYTA

-303 TIVGTFEDKAHHCS
+303 TIVGTFEDEAHHCS
-317 ETVAKKET
+317 ETVAEKES

-334 KAFRVQL
+334 EAFRVQL

-348 INSIAMDTETKKER
+348 INAVAMDTETKKER
-362 TESVRKLRCLLKKA
+362 TESTKKLRRLMKKA
-376 DVTMKVEVKL
+376 NVTMKVDVKL
-386 RWFGFF
+386 RWFGFL

-399 ERDGK
+399 EKDGK

-416 DSLGMDK
+416 DSLEMDK
-423 SETMKAIQFFHDI
+423 SETKKAIQFFHDI
-436 GLIMHFDTPKLR
+436 SLIMHFDTPKLR
-448 DSVIINTKPV
+448 DSVIIDTKPV

-493 QHHGRFTRSTLES
+493 QHHGRFTQSTLES
-506 CVEFSESISS
+506 CVEFSESIPL

-551 DSSHPWVIRL
+551 HSSHPWVIRL
-561 RVRRGVDKEYVPIPV
+561 RVRREVDEESDVPIPV

-583 VFLLTIFPRPKCFSL
+583 VFLLTMSSGRFSL
-598 NRYQRQY
+598 IRRQRQF
-605 RNVVTLDYE
+605 RNLFKLRYK
-614 PGGVVCLVERHLQ
+614 PGGVVSLVERHLQ
-627 LEVYYSCCKQLQQE
+627 LEVHYSCCDQLQQE
-641 CAIIRSQVLESIRL
+641 CEIIRNHVLESIRL
-655 TEEKLHIRE
+655 TEDKLHIRE

-675 SCGEGSRAQHICAY
+675 SCGEGRAHHHICAY
-689 NPDTQIVECEET
+689 NPETHIVECEET
-701 REVFGLEAQH
+701 RKVFVLEPQH
-711 QLWLGMLLL
+711 QLWLG
-720 ALEHNHVSDDTCLD
+720 V
-734 VGAALETTALSMIH
+734 
-748 CSHQLPPA
+748 
-756 AKGEL
+756 

>member
-1 MCCKAIININI
+1 MSTIIDS
-12 IFTVAKASLGV
+12 VAKASLGV

-48 AMGKE
+48 AMGKD
-53 PAPQRNSTDCI
+53 PAPQRNSTGCI

-69 YMLINSEA
+69 YMLINSEGGA
-77 DSSATQVEWE
+77 QVEWE

-92 KMFEMVC
+92 KMFQMVC
-99 GAVKKTIEEI
+99 GAVKKTIEES
-109 PLDKALVHS
+109 PLDKALLHS
-118 DKPAVAALPVAID
+118 DKPTAAAVLPVAIG
-131 TSSLAANDTAAEY
+131 TSSLAANDTTAPEY
-144 DPTPVGNELDP
+144 VPTPVGNELVP
-155 PTPPPPAGSDPN
+155 PTAAAAVGSANEVPAVTEPSLDTLSPYDDFALFPN
-167 QIPAAYE
+167 
-174 SFFDAPMAHV
+174 
-184 GFTWFPD
+184 
-191 LLKELYSSRS
+191 LLRELHSSTS

-231 NSCLQIFPLKLNE
+231 NSCLQMFPLKLNE

-249 AEFSYF
+249 AEFSYYF
-255 FSGKSAN
+255 CGKSAN
-262 CEQFDVMLSNQQI
+262 CNQFDLLLTNQQI

-303 TIVGTFEDKAHHCS
+303 TIVGTFEDEAHHCS
-317 ETVAKKET
+317 ETVAEKES

-334 KAFRVQL
+334 EAFRVQL

-348 INSIAMDTETKKER
+348 INTVAMDTETKKER
-362 TESVRKLRCLLKKA
+362 TESAKKLRRLFKKA
-376 DVTMKVEVKL
+376 NVTMKVDIKL
-386 RWFGFF
+386 RWFGFL

-399 ERDGK
+399 EKDGK

-416 DSLGMDK
+416 DSLEMDK
-423 SETMKAIQFFHDI
+423 SETKRAIQFFHDI
-436 GLIMHFDTPKLR
+436 SLIMHFDTPKLR
-448 DSVIINTKPV
+448 DSVIIDTKPV
-458 LNKLSRLITLSFL
+458 LNKLSQLITLSFL

-482 IVLPDGAKELL
+482 IVLPVGAKELL

-506 CVEFSESISS
+506 CVEFSKSIPL

-551 DSSHPWVIRL
+551 HSSHPWVIRL
-561 RVRRGVDKEYVPIPV
+561 RVRRGVDEEYVPLPV

-583 VFLLTIFPRPKCFSL
+583 VFLLTIFPNHFSL
-598 NRYQRQY
+598 NRCQQQY
-605 RNVVTLDYE
+605 RNVIKLCYK

-627 LEVYYSCCKQLQQE
+627 LEVHYSCCIEPTNLREE
-641 CAIIRSQVLESIRL
+641 CKIIRNHVLESIRL
-655 TEEKLHIRE
+655 TEEKLLIRE

-675 SCGEGSRAQHICAY
+675 SCGEGRAHHICAY
-689 NPDTQIVECEET
+689 NPETHIVECEVT
-701 REVFGLEAQH
+701 REVFVLEPQH
-711 QLWLGMLLL
+711 QLWLGVLWY
-720 ALEHNHVSDDTCLD
+720 
-734 VGAALETTALSMIH
+734 
-748 CSHQLPPA
+748 CSIL
-756 AKGEL
+756 

>member
-1 MCCKAIININI
+1 MSTISDS
-12 IFTVAKASLGV
+12 VAKASLGV

-53 PAPQRNSTDCI
+53 PAPQRNSTGCI

-69 YMLINSEA
+69 YMLINSEGGA
-77 DSSATQVEWE
+77 QVEWE

-99 GAVKKTIEEI
+99 GAVKKTIEER
-109 PLDKALVHS
+109 PLDKVRS
-118 DKPAVAALPVAID
+118 DKPTAAAAALPVAID
-131 TSSLAANDTAAEY
+131 TSSLAANDTTAPEY
-144 DPTPVGNELDP
+144 VPTPVGNELVP
-155 PTPPPPAGSDPN
+155 PTAAAAVGSAN
-167 QIPAAYE
+167 EIPAEHSLDPLSPY
-174 SFFDAPMAHV
+174 V

-191 LLKELYSSRS
+191 LLRELHSSTS

-218 QPPFLDAAALFLR
+218 QPPFLDASALFLR

-244 PLSKI
+244 RLSDI
-249 AEFSYF
+249 AKFSYF
-255 FSGKSAN
+255 FCDTSAN
-262 CEQFDVMLSNQQI
+262 CDQFDLLLTNQQI

-303 TIVGTFEDKAHHCS
+303 TIVGTFEDEAHHCS
-317 ETVAKKET
+317 ETVAEKES

-348 INSIAMDTETKKER
+348 INAVAMDTETKKER
-362 TESVRKLRCLLKKA
+362 TESAKKLRRLLKKA
-376 DVTMKVEVKL
+376 NVTMKVDVKL
-386 RWFGFF
+386 RWFGFL

-399 ERDGK
+399 EKDGK

-416 DSLGMDK
+416 DSLEMDK
-423 SETMKAIQFFHDI
+423 SETKKAIQFFHDI
-436 GLIMHFDTPKLR
+436 SLIMHFDTPKLR
-448 DSVIINTKPV
+448 DFVIIDTKPV
-458 LNKLSRLITLSFL
+458 LNKLSRIITLSFL

-506 CVEFSESISS
+506 CVEFSESIPL

-551 DSSHPWVIRL
+551 HSSHPWVIRL
-561 RVRRGVDKEYVPIPV
+561 RVRRGVDEEYVPIPV

-583 VFLLTIFPRPKCFSL
+583 VFLLTMFSGQFSL
-598 NRYQRQY
+598 NRRQRQY
-605 RNVVTLDYE
+605 RNVIKLCYK

-627 LEVYYSCCKQLQQE
+627 LEVHYSCCDQLQQE
-641 CAIIRSQVLESIRL
+641 CVIIRNHVLESIRL

-675 SCGEGSRAQHICAY
+675 SCGEGRAHHICAY
-689 NPDTQIVECEET
+689 NPETHIVECEVT
-701 REVFGLEAQH
+701 REVFVLEHQH
-711 QLWLGMLLL
+711 QLWLG
-720 ALEHNHVSDDTCLD
+720 V
-734 VGAALETTALSMIH
+734 
-748 CSHQLPPA
+748 
-756 AKGEL
+756 